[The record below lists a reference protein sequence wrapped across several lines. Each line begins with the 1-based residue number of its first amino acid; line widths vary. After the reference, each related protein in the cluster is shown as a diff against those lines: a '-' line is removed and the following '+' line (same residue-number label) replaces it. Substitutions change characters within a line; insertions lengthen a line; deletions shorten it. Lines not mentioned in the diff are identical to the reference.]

1 MSEYQTKEDAS
12 PAAPTTENQWLDSL
26 SAILIGVIIGLVVLI
41 TAISYG
47 ALIFSGPL
55 GAFRAQGISLAIIST
70 IISGI
75 IFTIYSGARRVLPV
89 PDDDTLPILALA
101 LSIIATSVSANALE
115 PENIFFTTVAAII
128 VTTVSCGV
136 FFLLIGGFKLGGVVQ
151 YLPYSVIG
159 GYFAG
164 AGWLLLLGAMKVLFN
179 IELESLLD
187 IGTVYNPD
195 GLRKFGFCLA
205 VALSIYAFG
214 FRFPKGVAIPL
225 AMLITTLIF
234 FTLALLAGLGPKEL
248 LAQNWLIGPFHIEEG
263 GFSLHLAL
271 DALSGANWQSVFSN
285 SGSLLTIVV
294 LSAISVLLTV
304 NGIDLLEEK
313 ELDINQELKVAGSSN
328 ILNSF
333 FGGLISFHSFSIATL
348 FNQLNAPASKIVNL
362 SAILLCIAGMLY
374 GLSTIQYFP
383 RPVIAGLLF
392 YMGFAFIREWLYDAR
407 NKFPRYEY
415 LVIPLIFVSII
426 SFGLIEG
433 VAVGL
438 IASVIIFVFKYSS
451 VDVSRYNCSGK
462 ELSSNVERGPEE
474 EKILQEHGGS
484 IYISRLQGYL
494 FFGTASRLYSKLVER
509 SDRSDDATPIQ
520 YAVYDY
526 SQVTGVDSSAAL
538 SFIKMAKLASTR
550 SFYFI
555 LAGLQEEYI
564 QRLAQAGFTDDIS
577 DNVRFFDSVDHAVEW
592 CENKLL
598 ATHHI
603 DGDSDTPAHRETILA
618 QLSAI
623 FPNENLSDFLSYFSS
638 REVSAGY
645 VLCQQ
650 GGMSDEIYFIDAGE
664 CSVFIEAESGER
676 HRIRRTTVGS
686 VFGELGFYLGTPR
699 TATVIADTDSKI
711 LTMDARSLKRMEQ
724 DRPDLAS
731 LFHQWMVRVVIR
743 RLLNTTRTLRAVI
756 Q

>member
-1 MSEYQTKEDAS
+1 MG
-12 PAAPTTENQWLDSL
+12 
-26 SAILIGVIIGLVVLI
+26 I
-41 TAISYG
+41 
-47 ALIFSGPL
+47 PL
-55 GAFRAQGISLAIIST
+55 GMLVTT
-70 IISGI
+70 II
-75 IFTIYSGARRVLPV
+75 FF
-89 PDDDTLPILALA
+89 ALA
-101 LSIIATSVSANALE
+101 
-115 PENIFFTTVAAII
+115 F
-128 VTTVSCGV
+128 
-136 FFLLIGGFKLGGVVQ
+136 
-151 YLPYSVIG
+151 
-159 GYFAG
+159 
-164 AGWLLLLGAMKVLFN
+164 
-179 IELESLLD
+179 
-187 IGTVYNPD
+187 
-195 GLRKFGFCLA
+195 
-205 VALSIYAFG
+205 
-214 FRFPKGVAIPL
+214 
-225 AMLITTLIF
+225 
-234 FTLALLAGLGPKEL
+234 LAGFGPREL
-248 LAQNWLIGPFHIEEG
+248 LAQNWLIGPFETAKG
-263 GFSLHLAL
+263 GFSLHLAI
-271 DALSGANWQSVFSN
+271 DALSGASWQSVFSN

-328 ILNSF
+328 ILNSL

-362 SAILLCIAGMLY
+362 SAILLCIVGMLY

-392 YMGFAFIREWLYDAR
+392 YMGFAFIKEWLYEAR

-438 IASVIIFVFKYSS
+438 IASVIIFVFKYST
-451 VDVSRYNCSGK
+451 VDVSRYSCSGK

-474 EKILQEHGGS
+474 EKTLQQHGGS

-494 FFGTASRLYSKLVER
+494 FFGTASRLYSKLVQ
-509 SDRSDDATPIQ
+509 RSDDSANATPIQ

-555 LAGLQEEYI
+555 LAGLQPEHK
-564 QRLAQAGFTDDIS
+564 QRLSQAGFTQDIS
-577 DNVRFFDSVDHAVEW
+577 INVKFFDSVDHAVEW
-592 CENKLL
+592 CENRLL
-598 ATHHI
+598 STYHV
-603 DGDSDTPAHRETILA
+603 DGDSDTP
-618 QLSAI
+618 I
-623 FPNENLSDFLSYFSS
+623 FPHENLTDFLSYFSS
-638 REVSAGY
+638 RDVNAGH
-645 VLCQQ
+645 VLCKQ
-650 GGMSDEIYFIDAGE
+650 GGMSNEIYFIDAGE
-664 CSVFIEAESGER
+664 CSVFIETESGER

-711 LTMDARSLKRMEQ
+711 LTMDAQSLKRMEQ

-731 LFHQWMVRVVIR
+731 IFHQWMVRVVTR